1 MNAKPVKRRQREARG
16 TRSRHVL
23 AGPAI
28 LFAVVVLGG
37 AALLACGW
45 NGIVTGA
52 VFADARDSPTEL
64 RNFLFRMPKGGDLHI
79 HLSGGISAERYIAW
93 AVADGLCLR
102 KPDYA
107 IANKPCDPTKNT
119 EPIAP
124 AVDDQATYDRIVD
137 ALSMRNF
144 RPTAAEPTGH
154 DHFFAAFGKFS
165 AVTADHFEGMVV
177 DLLATYGVQS
187 AQYVELMTSFSW
199 AKEREDL
206 VKAIADKPDYQA
218 KLDALMAAGLANLV
232 ETKKQELAKSVIK
245 IEKQRDCDPGKTK
258 PGCAVSYRFIAQVSR
273 NGSLDDV
280 FVQTAIAAALVRS
293 EPMVVAFNYVQAED
307 ADVARADYSKQ
318 MDIVRFLAGN
328 PPGGRRVNVALH
340 AGELWLGLVP
350 TADLTFHIGEAV
362 TVAGAQR
369 IGHGVDLAYE
379 RNLNDLLK
387 TMKQRQVAVEINL
400 TSNDQILGVHGA
412 EHPFPVYRAAG
423 VPVVLSTDDAAV
435 ERIDL
440 TNEYERAARDY
451 GLSYAELK
459 AIARAALVFSFLD
472 EAQKREELAK
482 FDRASAEFERATAAH
497 RSVLGDFILVVKAGV
512 GWR

>member
-1 MNAKPVKRRQREARG
+1 MNAKPVKRRQRGALA
-16 TRSRHVL
+16 TRSRRV
-23 AGPAI
+23 AAVPAI
-28 LFAVVVLGG
+28 LVVFLLVAGGLFLAVHWS
-37 AALLACGW
+37 A
-45 NGIVTGA
+45 IVTGA
-52 VFADARDSPTEL
+52 VFAEARGNPTEL
-64 RNFLFRMPKGGDLHI
+64 RNFLFRMPKGGDLHV
-79 HLSGGISAERYIAW
+79 HLSGGVSAERYIAW
-93 AVADGLCLR
+93 AVADSLCLR

-107 IANKPCDPTKNT
+107 IASKPCDPAKGT
-119 EPIAP
+119 EPIAA

-165 AVTADHFEGMVV
+165 AVTVNRFEDMVV

-199 AKEREDL
+199 TKEREGL

-218 KLDALMAAGLANLV
+218 KLDALTAAGLANLV
-232 ETKKQELAKSVIK
+232 ETKNQELAKSIIK
-245 IEKQRDCDPGKTK
+245 IEKLRDCDAKKTK

-273 NGSLDDV
+273 NGSPDDV

-318 MDIVRFLAGN
+318 MAIVRFLAGN

-350 TADLTFHIGEAV
+350 PADLTFHIGEAV

-369 IGHGVDLAYE
+369 IGHGVDLAFE
-379 RNLNDLLK
+379 RSLDDLLK

-400 TSNDQILGVHGA
+400 TSNDQILGVHGK

-451 GLSYAELK
+451 GLDYAALK
-459 AIARAALVFSFLD
+459 SIARASLVFSFLD

-482 FDRASAEFERATAAH
+482 FDQASAEFERVTAA
-497 RSVLGDFILVVKAGV
+497 RRPVLGDFILVVKAGV